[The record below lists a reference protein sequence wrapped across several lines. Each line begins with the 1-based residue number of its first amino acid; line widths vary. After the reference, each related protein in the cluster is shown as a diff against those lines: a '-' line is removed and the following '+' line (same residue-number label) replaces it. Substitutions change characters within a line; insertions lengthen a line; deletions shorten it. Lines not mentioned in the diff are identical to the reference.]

1 MVIKISKIS
10 GDKKPRIPDL
20 ITRPLGK
27 SLFNKVSGMI
37 SDIHD
42 GEVLL
47 LDFSGFRVLDPSF
60 IDEFIIRL
68 ISESRKDS
76 PPFHVKLAAI
86 SDIAIMNISSV
97 FKSYNNA
104 NTPPMAVVT
113 DSVIHDSY
121 VIGELNP
128 QERDIG
134 NYLQVNKSAAS
145 AEIASFLEMD
155 HGDALAMLDSM
166 YRMRIIRK
174 IDHDS
179 VLLYHSL

>member
-1 MVIKISKIS
+1 MVIKISKIA
-10 GDKKPRIPDL
+10 GDQKPRIPDL

-27 SLFNKVSGMI
+27 SLFNKVCGMI

-47 LDFSGFRVLDPSF
+47 LDFSGYRVLDPSF
-60 IDEFIIRL
+60 IDEFIIKL
-68 ISESRKDS
+68 ISESRKDAPS
-76 PPFHVKLAAI
+76 FHVKLAGI
-86 SDIAIMNISSV
+86 SDIAVMNISSV

-104 NTPPMAVVT
+104 NTPGMAVVT
-113 DSVIHDSY
+113 DSVIHNSY
-121 VIGELNP
+121 IIGELNP
-128 QERDIG
+128 QERDII
-134 NYLQVNKSAAS
+134 NYLRVNRSAAS
-145 AEIASFLEMD
+145 AEIASFLEMS
-155 HGDALAMLDSM
+155 HEDALAMLERM